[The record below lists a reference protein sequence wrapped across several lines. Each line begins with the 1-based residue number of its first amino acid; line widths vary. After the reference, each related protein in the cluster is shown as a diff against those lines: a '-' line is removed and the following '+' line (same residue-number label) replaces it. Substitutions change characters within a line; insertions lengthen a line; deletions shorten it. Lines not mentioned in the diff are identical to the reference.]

1 MGLVLGWGYVLLPLA
16 CWAALARTRVV
27 GVVVAAVLAALAVIP
42 VGLEYAW
49 FHSRATAE
57 SQSGY
62 PLAAG
67 LVVLL
72 GALAERRRYGPR
84 PARGSGQPAAGATI
98 AIAAH
103 SLVGLVIGLLYQLAV
118 HEPFSP
124 DRSELSLPPGLAV
137 AEDSGPDRSCGLHAC
152 RRDLLVVSTGG
163 LSVTEAALRL
173 RARLAADGWR
183 PGPGPGESLVHRHG
197 WLLDKRVTR
206 LSLAE
211 RPAGVAV
218 RLTGPDRFP

>member
-16 CWAALARTRVV
+16 CWAALARTRTV
-27 GVVVAAVLAALAVIP
+27 GAAVAVVLVALALVP
-42 VGLEYAW
+42 VGLERAW
-49 FHSRATAE
+49 FHSRAVAE

-72 GALAERRRYGPR
+72 GTLAERRRCGRR

-98 AIAAH
+98 VIAAH

-137 AEDSGPDRSCGLHAC
+137 EHDTGPDRSCGLHAC
-152 RRDLLVVSTGG
+152 RRDLVVVSTEG
-163 LSVTEAALRL
+163 LPGAEAARRL
-173 RARLAADGWR
+173 RVRMAADGWA
-183 PGPGPGESLVHRHG
+183 PGPGGSLVHRHG
-197 WLLDKRVTR
+197 WLLDKRITQVFLTEQPAAVT
-206 LSLAE
+206 
-211 RPAGVAV
+211 V
-218 RLTGPDRFP
+218 RLTGPDRSP

>member
-1 MGLVLGWGYVLLPLA
+1 MGVVLGWGYVLLPLA
-16 CWAALARTRVV
+16 CWAALARTRAA

-42 VGLEYAW
+42 VGLEYGW

-72 GALAERRRYGPR
+72 GTLAERRRCGPR
-84 PARGSGQPAAGATI
+84 PTRGSGQPAAGATI
-98 AIAAH
+98 VIAAH

-124 DRSELSLPPGLAV
+124 ERSELSLPAGLAV
-137 AEDSGPDRSCGLHAC
+137 QQDSGPDRSCGLHAC
-152 RRDLLVVSTGG
+152 RRDLVVVSTEG
-163 LSVTEAALRL
+163 LPGAEAARRL
-173 RARLAADGWR
+173 RDRLAADGWT
-183 PGPGPGESLVHRHG
+183 PGPGGSLVHRHG
-197 WLLDKRVTR
+197 WLLDKRITQLLLTEQPAAVT
-206 LSLAE
+206 
-211 RPAGVAV
+211 V

>member
-1 MGLVLGWGYVLLPLA
+1 MGLVLGWCYVLLPLA
-16 CWAALARTRVV
+16 CWAALARTRAT
-27 GVVVAAVLAALAVIP
+27 GLTVAAVLVALAVIP
-42 VGLEYAW
+42 VGLEREW

-72 GALAERRRYGPR
+72 GTLTERRRRGPR
-84 PARGSGQPAAGATI
+84 PARGSVQPAAGATI
-98 AIAAH
+98 VIAAH

-124 DRSELSLPPGLAV
+124 ERHEVSLPRGLV
-137 AEDSGPDRSCGLHAC
+137 VEHDSGPDHSCGLHAC
-152 RRDLLVVSTGG
+152 RRDLVIVSTEG
-163 LSVTEAALRL
+163 LSGAEAARRL
-173 RARLAADGWR
+173 RARLAADGWT
-183 PGPGPGESLVHRHG
+183 PGPGDTLVHRHG
-197 WLLDKRVTR
+197 WLLDKRITQ

-211 RPAGVAV
+211 RPAAVAV